1 MATLIGFD
9 KCHYAICTDT
19 NNTETYGTPKPAPGA
34 ISLSITPNTNSATL
48 YADDGAY
55 EEAAALGSIDVELGL
70 ADMDFAMQAE
80 VLGHTLDKGV
90 LTRASSDVQPYI
102 ALGGRS
108 LKSNGKYRYFWL
120 VKGKLSVPEQSRQ
133 TKGENVE
140 YNTPTFSGKFLKRNL
155 DNAWII
161 EADEDAANIEPTTIT
176 NWFTKVPVPAAGLSV
191 TAATEEKIQELT
203 QETTEV
209 VVTEN

>member
-9 KCHYAICTDT
+9 KCHYAICTEEGQK
-19 NNTETYGTPKPAPGA
+19 ETYGVPKAAPGA
-34 ISLSITPNTNSATL
+34 ISIDITPNTNSATL

-55 EEAAALGSIDVELGL
+55 EEASALGAIDIELGL
-70 ADMDFAMQAE
+70 ADMDFKMQAE
-80 VLGHTLDKGV
+80 VLGHKLEKGI
-90 LTRASSDVQPYI
+90 LTRSSSDVQPYI
-102 ALGGRS
+102 AVGGRS

-140 YNTPTFSGKFLKRNL
+140 YNTPTFSGKFLKRNT

-161 EADEDAANIEPTTIT
+161 EADEDAVDIEADTIK
-176 NWFTKVPVPAAGLSV
+176 NWFTKVPVLA
-191 TAATEEKIQELT
+191 E
-203 QETTEV
+203 
-209 VVTEN
+209 